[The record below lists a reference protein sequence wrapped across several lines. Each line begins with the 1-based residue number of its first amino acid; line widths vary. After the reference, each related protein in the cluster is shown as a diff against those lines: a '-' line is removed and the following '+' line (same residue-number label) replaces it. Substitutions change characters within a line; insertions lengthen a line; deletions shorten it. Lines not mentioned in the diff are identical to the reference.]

1 MSLLY
6 IKQQVRNDKAVVE
19 ALKGLEQKSFRN
31 AKRVVV
37 QDVDYN
43 ILTFEEQILTD
54 LNTDVMIGPHGA
66 GMSLFWYCVGTVC
79 VIFIQGTYLVAVL
92 VASCY
97 NANCDGVSLLH
108 CLLSPL

>member
-1 MSLLY
+1 MLVFTCSYSDFFASMSLLY

-66 GMSLFWYCVGTVC
+66 GMSLFWYCVG
-79 VIFIQGTYLVAVL
+79 IVL
-92 VASCY
+92 VPCAFFSY
-97 NANCDGVSLLH
+97 KEHNGIGR
-108 CLLSPL
+108 